1 MQPELTIQTANQP
14 ASLTVTNQPTV
25 RDILRALLVDEVSDR
40 ADPALIEDVCEF
52 AEPRCR
58 TRKGK
63 ADFDLTREEAAVL
76 LDNRHLFDTELT
88 LISQVELEPAYR
100 VRCGIEATATM
111 HELSCS
117 PHGWTVNLAWYEV
130 QSFEPGDGFYER
142 RGRSA

>member
-14 ASLTVTNQPTV
+14 ANLTVTNRPTV

-76 LDNRHLFDTELT
+76 LDNWHLFDTELT

-100 VRCGIEATATM
+100 VRCGIEATAAM
-111 HELSCS
+111 RNLRCG
-117 PHGWTVNLAWYEV
+117 PHGWTVEV
-130 QSFEPGDGFYER
+130 EWCETQSFEPGDGFFQR